1 MIEVAQGAVR
11 AYKASPK
18 PDLYVKEMGPRTFL
32 EEEIP
37 VRSWMEGIAGRLSK
51 TWQGYV
57 RKGTPY
63 VEEHSVLWS
72 IWELLGTDDLN
83 QVGES

>member
-18 PDLYVKEMGPRTFL
+18 PDLYIKEMRLRTFL

-37 VRSWMEGIAGRLSK
+37 VRSWMEGIAGRVSN
-51 TWQGYV
+51 
-57 RKGTPY
+57 
-63 VEEHSVLWS
+63 
-72 IWELLGTDDLN
+72 I
-83 QVGES
+83 